1 MEAAHLQI
9 SSLSRVLGDRLLF
22 SDISFSVRSGG
33 CLFIT
38 GPSGVGK
45 TLLLRLLACLDD
57 AQVSSREAV
66 GWQQGGSRQAWG
78 AGLDHAAVVGK
89 TLLLLLRLLACLD
102 DAQVRRGQWAGNM
115 PHGDIHGC
123 RTLCVHH

>member
-22 SDISFSVRSGG
+22 SDISFSVRSGD

-45 TLLLRLLACLDD
+45 TLLMRLLACLDD
-57 AQVSSREAV
+57 AQVS
-66 GWQQGGSRQAWG
+66 
-78 AGLDHAAVVGK
+78 
-89 TLLLLLRLLACLD
+89 
-102 DAQVRRGQWAGNM
+102 N
-115 PHGDIHGC
+115 
-123 RTLCVHH
+123 